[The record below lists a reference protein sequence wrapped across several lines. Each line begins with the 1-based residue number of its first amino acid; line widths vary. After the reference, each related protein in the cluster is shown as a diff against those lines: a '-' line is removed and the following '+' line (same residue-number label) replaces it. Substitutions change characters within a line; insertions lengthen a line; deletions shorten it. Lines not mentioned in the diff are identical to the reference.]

1 MEGCINSVIKS
12 VRGDTM
18 AFAIEIEDLDQDL
31 DSAYF
36 SCKRNYTDEDYVFQ
50 KSIGDGIEKVETG
63 KYRIRVAPED
73 TATVDPRS
81 YYFDLEIGVNGDI
94 YTLMRGILELL
105 PDVTEVEE

>member
-36 SCKRNYTDEDYVFQ
+36 SCKQNYTDEDYVFQ

-73 TATVDPRS
+73 TATVDPGR
-81 YYFDLEIGVNGDI
+81 YYFDLEIGANGDI